1 MSTSD
6 AAAGSQPPLAMPGP
20 SPLLRLPGAVGGDG
34 VDAPVAAHYGSFN
47 TEQRTLVAGEGFV
60 DLSHRGVVRVSGPDR
75 LTWLHSLTS
84 QHLTGLPAGVPT
96 GALVLSPQGHVEH
109 AMYGADDGTS
119 FTAHVE
125 PGQAPALVAWL
136 DRMRFMMRVEVEDV
150 TADLAVVW
158 RPAARTEG
166 VPYSG
171 YVLVP
176 REELET
182 FAEAA
187 GPACGMW
194 AFEALRIERGEPRLG
209 LDTDHRTIPNE
220 AGWIG
225 PAVHLD
231 KGCYRG
237 QETVARV
244 HTLGRP
250 PRRLTL
256 LHLDGSAERLPE
268 PGTPLLH
275 GEKTVG
281 FVGTSAR
288 HYELGPVAL
297 AMVKRNVPLEA
308 TLEVSGIAASQEVV
322 VDPEVGLHVRP
333 QLR

>member
-1 MSTSD
+1 MTN
-6 AAAGSQPPLAMPGP
+6 PR
-20 SPLLRLPGAVGGDG
+20 SPLLDLPGAVAGDG
-34 VDAPVAAHYGSFN
+34 LDAPVAAHYGSFN
-47 TEQRTLVAGEGFV
+47 VEQRTLESGEGFV

-84 QHLTGLPAGVPT
+84 QHVEALAPGQVTGT
-96 GALVLSPQGHVEH
+96 LVLSPQGHVEH
-109 AMYGADDGTS
+109 ALYGADDGEA

-125 PGQAPALVAWL
+125 PGEAPALVEWL
-136 DRMRFMMRVEVEDV
+136 DRMRFMMRVEVADV
-150 TADLAVVW
+150 TDELAVVW
-158 RPAARTEG
+158 RPQARVDG
-166 VPYSG
+166 APYSG

-176 REELET
+176 RDELAT
-182 FAEAA
+182 VAEAA

-194 AFEALRIERGEPRLG
+194 AFEALRIARGEPRLG

-220 AGWIG
+220 AGWVG

-256 LHLDGSAERLPE
+256 LHLDGSDNRLPAR
-268 PGTPLLH
+268 GAPLLLD
-275 GEKTVG
+275 GKQVG

-288 HYELGPVAL
+288 HHELGPIAL
-297 AMVKRNVPLEA
+297 AMVKRNVPVDAVLDA
-308 TLEVSGIAASQEVV
+308 DGLPAGQEVV
-322 VDPEVGLHVRP
+322 VDPDVGLHVRP